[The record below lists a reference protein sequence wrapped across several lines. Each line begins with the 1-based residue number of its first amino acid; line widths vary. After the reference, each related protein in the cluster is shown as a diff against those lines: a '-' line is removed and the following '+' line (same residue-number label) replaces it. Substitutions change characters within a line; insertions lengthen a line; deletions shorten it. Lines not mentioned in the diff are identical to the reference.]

1 MEKLIW
7 SSLDA
12 FNRAYID
19 STKRFTINRV
29 SVKYE
34 LYDKQNQ
41 DNIKY
46 YDSLQA
52 AKDAASIISSE

>member
-7 SSLDA
+7 ISLDA
-12 FNRAYID
+12 FNRTYID

-29 SVKYE
+29 SSKYE

-41 DNIKY
+41 NNIKY

-52 AKDAASIISSE
+52 AKDAANTISSE

>member
-7 SSLDA
+7 CSLDA

-52 AKDAASIISSE
+52 AKDAAGIISNE

>member
-7 SSLDA
+7 NSLDA
-12 FNRAYID
+12 FNRTYID

-34 LYDKQNQ
+34 LYDKL
-41 DNIKY
+41 DKANIKY
-46 YDSLQA
+46 YDSLQS
-52 AKDAASIISSE
+52 AKDAASAISNE